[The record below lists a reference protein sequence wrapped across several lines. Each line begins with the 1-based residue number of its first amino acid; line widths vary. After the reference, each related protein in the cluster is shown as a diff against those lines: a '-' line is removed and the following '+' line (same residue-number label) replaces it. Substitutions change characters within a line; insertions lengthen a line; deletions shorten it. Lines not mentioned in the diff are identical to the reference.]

1 MSTFI
6 QVNQQIDNL
15 TKLKIS
21 GYIREYEQNNNNM
34 IIIPVMI
41 QYIITIY
48 YWINEKFNKHG
59 KSLQLDRNSKIVTAK
74 PCLLYTSPSPR
85 DEL

>member
-41 QYIITIY
+41 QYII
-48 YWINEKFNKHG
+48 G
-59 KSLQLDRNSKIVTAK
+59 
-74 PCLLYTSPSPR
+74 
-85 DEL
+85 